1 MQASKQSIDLVKNK
15 TNLLDDILRWALS
28 FGRLLVIVVEIVA
41 FSAFIWRFSL
51 DRQLIDLNDKIKQE
65 QAIIVVMK
73 PKEIEYRNLQQRLA
87 TIKQID
93 IKGNKT
99 YQILNDIIAFTPAE
113 ITYNSISIDNDEVK
127 IDTNIQSIS
136 SLTAFVNS
144 LKEYP
149 GVLSVNISS
158 IQNRSQTNSVNV
170 IIDVKLKK
178 GSNEISL

>member
-15 TNLLDDILRWALS
+15 SNLLDDLLKWALS
-28 FGRLLVIVVEIVA
+28 FGRLLVIIVEIVA

-65 QAIIVVMK
+65 QAIIEAMK
-73 PKEIEYRNLQQRLA
+73 PREMEYRNLQQRLA

-93 IKGNKT
+93 STGNKS
-99 YQILNDIIAFTPAE
+99 YQTLKDIVAFTPAE
-113 ITYNSISIDNDEVK
+113 ITYNSITVANDEIK
-127 IDTNIQSIS
+127 IDSNIQSIS
-136 SLTAFVNS
+136 SLTSFINS

-149 GVLSVNISS
+149 SVLSVNINS
-158 IQNRSQTNSVNV
+158 IQNKSQTNSVNV

-178 GSNEISL
+178 GSDEISH

>member
-1 MQASKQSIDLVKNK
+1 MQASKQPIDLIKNK
-15 TNLLDDILRWALS
+15 SNLMDDLLKWALS

-65 QAIIVVMK
+65 QAIIEAMK
-73 PKEIEYRNLQQRLA
+73 PREKEYRNLQQRLA
-87 TIKQID
+87 TINQID
-93 IKGNKT
+93 TKGNKS
-99 YQILNDIIAFTPAE
+99 YQILQDIISFTPAE
-113 ITYNSISIDNDEVK
+113 ITYNSISIENDEVK
-127 IDTNIQSIS
+127 IDLNIQSIS
-136 SLTAFVNS
+136 SLTVFINA

-149 GVLSVNISS
+149 SVLSVNISS